1 MIRSVLFRGFFV
13 KNFTKTLVATIIT
26 RQAVRKR
33 MELLEISG
41 GSLGGPENLWMNLQ
55 GLLESHGSWPSQASA
70 CGRAALG
77 RLTHP
82 LVGVLSKEQWY
93 NGSRYHK
100 QKGYFAAAS

>member
-1 MIRSVLFRGFFV
+1 
-13 KNFTKTLVATIIT
+13 
-26 RQAVRKR
+26 
-33 MELLEISG
+33 
-41 GSLGGPENLWMNLQ
+41 MNLQ

>member
-1 MIRSVLFRGFFV
+1 
-13 KNFTKTLVATIIT
+13 
-26 RQAVRKR
+26 

-41 GSLGGPENLWMNLQ
+41 GSLGGLTENLWMNLQ

-82 LVGVLSKEQWY
+82 LVGVLSKEQQWQQV
-93 NGSRYHK
+93 SK
-100 QKGYFAAAS
+100 VILQQLASQLTPVAHAWKW

>member
-1 MIRSVLFRGFFV
+1 MKVCALQRLA
-13 KNFTKTLVATIIT
+13 KNFTKRLVATIIT

-41 GSLGGPENLWMNLQ
+41 GSLGGLTENLWMNLQ

-82 LVGVLSKEQWY
+82 LVGVLSKEQQWQQV
-93 NGSRYHK
+93 S
-100 QKGYFAAAS
+100 